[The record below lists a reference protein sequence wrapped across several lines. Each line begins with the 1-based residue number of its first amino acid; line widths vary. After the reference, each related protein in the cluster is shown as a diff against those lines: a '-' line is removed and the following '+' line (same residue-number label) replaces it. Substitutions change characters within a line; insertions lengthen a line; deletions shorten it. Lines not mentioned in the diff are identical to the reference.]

1 MLFFSREFHAHAGEH
16 NLRSINHV
24 TRCNVV
30 SHATNVSMRL
40 HQSTRVWGWAPPAV
54 IKDKAPMLRHGVVKP
69 GVDASH
75 IRVSTW
81 PPERNDGKML
91 MFHSGAVIRAGKST
105 HVDAVRC
112 IFKFNQ
118 WARKKCRVRHMWHAA
133 IGCPNMVLSGKLVH
147 IPHHSFKDHWR
158 CNHSA
163 KFPGVALQTDERITP
178 EVYPKSGA
186 FIVPGVTTA
195 AGAVAAIRIVA
206 DVASSGNQKNCD
218 EVFEDTPGQAGKGS
232 VLRE

>member
-1 MLFFSREFHAHAGEH
+1 MLFFSRDVHKHALNRATCGG
-16 NLRSINHV
+16 IMHV

-30 SHATNVSMRL
+30 SHATNVSSRL
-40 HQSTRVWGWAPPAV
+40 HQSTRVWGWAPDAEV
-54 IKDKAPMLRHGVVKP
+54 GDKTALLAHGVVKP

-81 PPERNDGKML
+81 PEKRNDGKML
-91 MFHSGAVIRAGKST
+91 MFHSGAVIRAGKAT

-118 WARKKCRVRHMWHAA
+118 WARKKCRQRHMWHAA
-133 IGCPNMVLSGKLVH
+133 IGCPNMVLSGKLAH
-147 IPHHSFKDHWR
+147 PPPSRFKDHWR
-158 CNHSA
+158 CNHSP

-195 AGAVAAIRIVA
+195 KGAVAALRIVA
-206 DVASSGNQKNCD
+206 EVALSAH
-218 EVFEDTPGQAGKGS
+218 EEA
-232 VLRE
+232 R